1 MTAVRRPDG
10 VYLIAIYYGLLALL
24 FLLGSCLVLA
34 ALVTVI
40 SVVGDPIGQL
50 WSAIAL
56 GMVLVLSLVFF
67 FGSVIAVWGLLA
79 FRHWGR
85 WAAIV
90 LAVLQLLGFPIF
102 TIIGGVILYYLL
114 RPDVVNAFS

>member
-34 ALVTVI
+34 ALATVI
-40 SVVGDPIGQL
+40 SVVEDPIGQL

-56 GMVLVLSLVFF
+56 GMGLVLCLVFF

-85 WAAIV
+85 WAAVV

-102 TIIGGVILYYLL
+102 TIIGGLILYYLL